1 MRESRYRAALQLI
14 AASAFVMV
22 CGAMTST
29 LAQPMGPSGQ
39 STGIPFRGVP
49 LGGAPNAEPRTP
61 DALVASMPRWDV
73 DHDGAVTCE
82 EWKQYADRLFTV
94 ADKNRDGVLDDKEFS
109 QLDRLEP
116 AFSGADMSYFDDNN
130 DKRVSRSEFVDK
142 PSPIFAL
149 YDTNHD
155 CRVTKEEIKGSATP
169 ASDKSAAPRRRMGRG
184 GGAGQSG
191 F

>member
-1 MRESRYRAALQLI
+1 
-14 AASAFVMV
+14 
-22 CGAMTST
+22 
-29 LAQPMGPSGQ
+29 
-39 STGIPFRGVP
+39 
-49 LGGAPNAEPRTP
+49 
-61 DALVASMPRWDV
+61 MPRWDV
-73 DHDGAVTCE
+73 DHDGVVTCE
-82 EWKQYADRLFTV
+82 EWKLYADRLFTV

-109 QLDRLEP
+109 QLERLEP

-130 DKRVSRSEFVDK
+130 DKRVSRSEFVGK

-184 GGAGQSG
+184 GGGGQSG

>member
-1 MRESRYRAALQLI
+1 MEAICRPVVHCCRQ
-14 AASAFVMV
+14 
-22 CGAMTST
+22 
-29 LAQPMGPSGQ
+29 
-39 STGIPFRGVP
+39 
-49 LGGAPNAEPRTP
+49 EPRRRTG
-61 DALVASMPRWDV
+61 R
-73 DHDGAVTCE
+73 
-82 EWKQYADRLFTV
+82 Q
-94 ADKNRDGVLDDKEFS
+94 EFS
-109 QLDRLEP
+109 QLERLELV
-116 AFSGADMSYFDDNN
+116 FSGADMSYFDDNN

-155 CRVTKEEIKGSATP
+155 CRVTKEEINGSATP